1 MALTLPEPTT
11 ATPTYSSRGSTCT
24 ITRPAAANTSP
35 EQCSWTWSPAPWTVC
50 GPDPSDRS
58 SDQTTLSSD
67 RVEREI
73 IGQRVITQKVSSCIF
88 FLFSRNLGVKTW
100 LYYVPLNLKAFP
112 CQKTRT
118 NLPIKMF
125 NPNLQVILLELSAY
139 YMD

>member
-73 IGQRVITQKVSSCIF
+73 IGQRVITQKVSSFIF
-88 FLFSRNLGVKTW
+88 FIFPESRCENMGVLCSIK
-100 LYYVPLNLKAFP
+100 LES
-112 CQKTRT
+112 
-118 NLPIKMF
+118 LPMPKDADES
-125 NPNLQVILLELSAY
+125 PNQNV
-139 YMD
+139 